1 MGRRVYSSSQAM
13 MVGESWQSG
22 FEAADHSCSQD
33 CWAKHTFSFGF
44 RLGPSLPVEQFVHIL
59 GGSLPQL
66 A

>member
-1 MGRRVYSSSQAM
+1 M